1 MLENY
6 HAYILTTMSVVTDME
21 AECQLIFSLCI
32 YCEEQTLEGGNKDI
46 CYIHVPRILTHS
58 IPHRPK

>member
-6 HAYILTTMSVVTDME
+6 YAYILTTMSVVTDME
-21 AECQLIFSLCI
+21 AECQHIFSLCI
-32 YCEEQTLEGGNKDI
+32 NCEDQTLEGPNEDI
-46 CYIHVPRILTHS
+46 FYVHVPHILTHS